1 MNNKEQIMIDGVNV
15 ICENCGKQFKKK
27 LYEYKRRK
35 HHFCS
40 PNCYHNFRI
49 KSNEI
54 IVYSDYAEIV
64 IGDKAALID
73 IGDVDFCKKHNWR
86 ISNKGYVTTT
96 INRKSKHLHRLI
108 MSPMPQ
114 EEIDHI
120 NRDKLDNRKENLR
133 ICDRLTN
140 MQNRGVNKNSS
151 TGYNGIYF
159 NKKGKF
165 VPISWKQAFD
175 VMEQQFRK
183 AYEKDGP
190 NAVGLMASGQYTIPE
205 GYAALKLFKAGFR
218 SNNID
223 PNARHCMASAVVG
236 FMQTF
241 GIDEPAGCY
250 DDIELTDTIVTWG
263 ANMAEMHPILWTRI
277 TDRRLKNPDKVK
289 IINLSTYT
297 NRTSDIA
304 DIEIPDASER
314 LRYIIQMTDKAA
326 TRTLDAVDACK
337 PIAQEVINS
346 IENLMPMWDRLMHGH
361 IDRFEFVTL
370 CHQIDEMLN
379 TTRDNANTLSHQLNE
394 ILMAQDYQDLTGQMI
409 QKVISL
415 VTEIE
420 DDLVKFL
427 ITFSE
432 ISGIKPKS
440 RDERLAEKIEEE
452 RHELTGPA
460 LESQKESGVVVS
472 NQDDVDDL
480 LASLGF

>member
-1 MNNKEQIMIDGVNV
+1 MVSQDM
-15 ICENCGKQFKKK
+15 ENEKQPKPKIT
-27 LYEYKRRK
+27 LEEAQELVMYLE
-35 HHFCS
+35 
-40 PNCYHNFRI
+40 
-49 KSNEI
+49 
-54 IVYSDYAEIV
+54 A
-64 IGDKAALID
+64 G
-73 IGDVDFCKKHNWR
+73 
-86 ISNKGYVTTT
+86 
-96 INRKSKHLHRLI
+96 
-108 MSPMPQ
+108 MQ
-114 EEIDHI
+114 EEA
-120 NRDKLDNRKENLR
+120 DNRFLAIVRRTEPNVFQEVGNLTR
-133 ICDRLTN
+133 DLHTAICNFAEDPRL
-140 MQNRGVNKNSS
+140 R
-151 TGYNGIYF
+151 
-159 NKKGKF
+159 
-165 VPISWKQAFD
+165 
-175 VMEQQFRK
+175 
-183 AYEKDGP
+183 
-190 NAVGLMASGQYTIPE
+190 
-205 GYAALKLFKAGFR
+205 
-218 SNNID
+218 
-223 PNARHCMASAVVG
+223 
-236 FMQTF
+236 
-241 GIDEPAGCY
+241 
-250 DDIELTDTIVTWG
+250 
-263 ANMAEMHPILWTRI
+263 
-277 TDRRLKNPDKVK
+277 
-289 IINLSTYT
+289 
-297 NRTSDIA
+297 DIA

-346 IENLMPMWDRLMHGH
+346 VENLMPMWDRLMHGH